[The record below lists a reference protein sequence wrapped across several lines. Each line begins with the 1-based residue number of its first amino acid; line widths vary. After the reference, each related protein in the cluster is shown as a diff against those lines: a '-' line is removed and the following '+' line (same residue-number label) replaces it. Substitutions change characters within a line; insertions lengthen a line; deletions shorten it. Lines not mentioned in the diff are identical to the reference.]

1 MEKQINEK
9 KALEN
14 QGFFNAIN
22 SLKEPPVRFGMFFSL
37 CHIKINKM
45 NGYS

>member
-22 SLKEPPVRFGMFFSL
+22 SLK
-37 CHIKINKM
+37 
-45 NGYS
+45 